1 MDISQ
6 YFAVD
11 YKGGAFVL
19 FGTAHLISLLIDLI
33 VIALIFNAKGLSEK
47 TKQRVRW
54 AMAIGLWTIESSWHI
69 WNIINHTW
77 TLDTML
83 PLHMCSVM
91 IWLAGYML
99 VTKNETIYP
108 FVYFLGIGGALQAV
122 LTPESGIYGFPH
134 FRYLQTF
141 SNHSLLIMA
150 GLWMTVVEGMRPT
163 WKSLLRVMVVANIY
177 MAVVFFINM
186 GLGSNY
192 LFINRKPD
200 TASVI
205 DMLPAWPGYIP
216 FLELIGLVEFTL
228 LYLPFAI
235 GDWFAGRNRASQ
247 AAASD

>member
-1 MDISQ
+1 MDIAQ

-11 YKGGAFVL
+11 YKGAPFVL
-19 FGTAHLISLLIDLI
+19 FGQAHLVSLLIDLV
-33 VIALIFNAKGLSEK
+33 VIALIFNARGLSETARK
-47 TKQRVRW
+47 RVRW
-54 AMAIGLWTIESSWHI
+54 AMAIGLWTIESSWHL
-69 WNIINHTW
+69 WNVVNGTW

-99 VTKNETIYP
+99 VTRNEQIYP

-141 SNHSLLIMA
+141 TNHSLLIMA
-150 GLWMTVVEGMRPT
+150 GIWMTVVEGMRPT
-163 WKSLLRVMVVANIY
+163 WKSLLKVMVVANIY
-177 MAVVFFINM
+177 MAVVFGINSV
-186 GLGSNY
+186 LGSNY

-200 TASVI
+200 SASVI

-216 FLELIGLVEFTL
+216 FLELIGLFTFSV
-228 LYLPFAI
+228 LYMPFAI
-235 GDWFAGRNRASQ
+235 KDRFAGRVKTPN
-247 AAASD
+247 AAATD

>member
-1 MDISQ
+1 MDIAQ

-11 YKGGAFVL
+11 YRGAPFVL
-19 FGTAHLISLLIDLI
+19 FGTAHLASLLVDLVII
-33 VIALIFNAKGLSEK
+33 VLIFNAKGLSDAAK
-47 TKQRVRW
+47 ARVRW
-54 AMAIGLWTIESSWHI
+54 GMAIGLWTIESSWHL
-69 WNIINHTW
+69 WNVVNGTW
-77 TLDTML
+77 TVDTLL

-141 SNHSLLIMA
+141 TNHSLLIMA
-150 GLWMTVVEGMRPT
+150 GIWMTVAEGFRPT

-177 MAVVFFINM
+177 MAIVFFINM

-205 DMLPAWPGYIP
+205 DMLPAWPFYIP
-216 FLELIGLVEFTL
+216 FLELIGLVTFTL
-228 LYLPFAI
+228 LYLPFALK
-235 GDWFAGRNRASQ
+235 DW
-247 AAASD
+247 AAARSPQRANA